1 MGTRSYYDVLGIPK
15 TATDAEI
22 KKAYRQAALKFHP
35 DRNPNNPTAA
45 ERFREAAEAYETL
58 GDPERRKIYDQFGAT
73 GEKRRPADAGQPP
86 HAEYAPP
93 HQQPSQTM
101 EEMYIQ
107 LGWELVK
114 DYGRYVP
121 VDTFEYWFKDELQ
134 AGIRLPFVTERVRD
148 PKTGAPVVWMKKIKK
163 SGSRSQTHTT
173 KRGEDV
179 SFLEESLA
187 EVGLSPKDLSFSE
200 LQKFAKD
207 IGVSVGV
214 KILKT
219 LMGRK

>member
-73 GEKRRPADAGQPP
+73 GEKRRPADAEQP

-93 HQQPSQTM
+93 HQQPSQIM
-101 EEMYIQ
+101 EELYIE
-107 LGWELVK
+107 LGWRLVK

-121 VDTFEYWFKDELQ
+121 ADAFDVMFYEELQ
-134 AGIRLPFVTERVRD
+134 AGIHLPFVAERIRD

-163 SGSRSQTHTT
+163 NNARSQTHAT

-207 IGVSVGV
+207 IGVSIGV

>member
-35 DRNPNNPTAA
+35 DRNPNNPAA
-45 ERFREAAEAYETL
+45 AQRFRESAEAYETL
-58 GDPERRKIYDQFGAT
+58 GDPERRKLYDQFGAT
-73 GEKRRPADAGQPP
+73 GEKRRPADAGQPQ
-86 HAEYAPP
+86 AEYAPP
-93 HQQPSQTM
+93 HQQPSAIM
-101 EEMYIQ
+101 EELYIE
-107 LGWELVK
+107 LGWRLVK
-114 DYGRYVP
+114 DYGRYIPADAFDVM
-121 VDTFEYWFKDELQ
+121 FYEELQ
-134 AGIRLPFVTERVRD
+134 AGIHLPFVAERTRD

-163 SGSRSQTHTT
+163 SNARSQAHAT

>member
-35 DRNPNNPTAA
+35 DRNPNNPAAA

-58 GDPERRKIYDQFGAT
+58 GDPERRKLYDQFGAT
-73 GEKRRPADAGQPP
+73 GEKRRPADAGQPQ
-86 HAEYAPP
+86 AEYAPP
-93 HQQPSQTM
+93 HQQPSKIM
-101 EEMYIQ
+101 EELYIE
-107 LGWELVK
+107 LGWRLVK

-121 VDTFEYWFKDELQ
+121 ADAFDVMFYEELQ
-134 AGIRLPFVTERVRD
+134 AGIHLPFVAERTRD

-163 SGSRSQTHTT
+163 SGMRGQTHAT

>member
-35 DRNPNNPTAA
+35 DRNPNNSTAA

-58 GDPERRKIYDQFGAT
+58 GDPERRKLYDQFGAT
-73 GEKRRPADAGQPP
+73 GEKRRPADAGQPQ
-86 HAEYAPP
+86 AEYAPP
-93 HQQPSQTM
+93 HQQPSAIM
-101 EEMYIQ
+101 EELYIE
-107 LGWELVK
+107 LGWRLVK

-121 VDTFEYWFKDELQ
+121 TDAFDVMFYEELQ
-134 AGIRLPFVTERVRD
+134 AGIHLPFVAERTRD

-163 SGSRSQTHTT
+163 SNARSQAHAT